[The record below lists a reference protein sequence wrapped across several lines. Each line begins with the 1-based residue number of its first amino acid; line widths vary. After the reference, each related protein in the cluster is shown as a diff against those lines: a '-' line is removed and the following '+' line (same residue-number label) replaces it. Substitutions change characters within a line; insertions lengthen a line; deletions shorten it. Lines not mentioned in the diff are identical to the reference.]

1 MPSDHARP
9 RKPSMQDVAQLADVS
24 VQTVSRVLNDKPNVS
39 EQTRERVQRA
49 IQELDYHRNTAAVAL
64 VTQYSKV
71 LGVVDCGMD
80 RTGPYETIRAVH
92 RAAHEAGYFV
102 SFAHSPS
109 LTAASVRSVLDSLLE
124 QGVDG
129 IVFVAPHYEAL
140 SVIHDLKVS
149 VPTVVVAPS
158 TKFPH
163 HTVELDNQATAR
175 LAVDHLTS
183 LSHRRLVHL
192 AGPLD
197 WVDANVRMEAWY
209 HRVQRASLPV
219 LPTFVGDWTARSG
232 YERGRQ
238 IMREVAPTAIFAA
251 NDQMALGVLRA
262 LSVEGYR
269 VPQDVSVIGFGDVDD
284 AEFYSPPLTTI
295 REDFDEV
302 GRQSIAMLLDLVRGD
317 ERTSVLVEPELVVR
331 RSTGPAPMPG
341 A

>member
-1 MPSDHARP
+1 VPLEQGRP
-9 RKPSMQDVAQLADVS
+9 HKPSMQDVAERAGVS

-39 EQTRERVQRA
+39 ERTRELVEQT
-49 IQELDYHRNTAAVAL
+49 IQELGYHRNTAAVAL
-64 VTQYSKV
+64 VTRSSKV

-80 RTGPYETIRAVH
+80 RTGPYETIRSVH

-109 LTAASVRSVLDSLLE
+109 LTAARVRSVLDSLLE
-124 QGVDG
+124 QAVDG

-140 SVIHDLKVS
+140 SVINDLRLA
-149 VPTVVVAPS
+149 VPTVVVAPA

-163 HTVELDNQATAR
+163 HTVELDNEATAG
-175 LAVDHLTS
+175 LAIDHLTS
-183 LSHRRLVHL
+183 LSHRRVVHL

-197 WVDANVRMEAWY
+197 WVDANARMEAWY
-209 HRVQRASLPV
+209 RRVQAASLPI

-232 YERGRQ
+232 FERGQQ

-262 LSVEGYR
+262 LAVGGYR

-284 AEFYSPPLTTI
+284 AEFYQPPLTTI
-295 REDFDEV
+295 RENFDEV
-302 GRQSIAMLLDLVRGD
+302 GRQAIALLLDLVHGEDRA
-317 ERTSVLVEPELVVR
+317 SVLVRPELVVR
-331 RSTGPAPMPG
+331 QSTGPAPLPG